1 MIERLTHEH
10 ILNAWELGANR
21 SSIDRALVLLWVG
34 MPAKVANHADLPLGL
49 RDQHLLELRRK
60 TFGDILECKTKC
72 PHCNEI
78 LELSL
83 SVSALAEKLTVP
95 KAENIRIG
103 AEEFRLTALTSRD
116 LADASSSSSME
127 EASDLLRK
135 KICGRREEDIP
146 DEIRTELEQRI
157 EKRESGSELLL
168 SLTCINC
175 THKWSEAFDI
185 GKFFWM
191 ELEANAKRLLSEIA
205 EIARSFGW
213 CEQDILNLSV
223 HRRQTYLS
231 LIRGG

>member
-34 MPAKVANHADLPLGL
+34 MPAQMSNHADLPLGL

-60 TFGDILECKTKC
+60 TLGDVLECKTKC
-72 PHCNEI
+72 PHCDEI

-83 SVSALAEKLTVP
+83 SVSALSENLIVP
-95 KAENIRIG
+95 KTENIKIG
-103 AEEFRLTALTSRD
+103 AEEFRLSALTSRD
-116 LADASSSSSME
+116 LADA
-127 EASDLLRK
+127 ASALNLEDATDLLRK
-135 KICGRREEDIP
+135 KTCGRHVADIP
-146 DEIRTELEQRI
+146 DEIRAALEKQI
-157 EKRESGSELLL
+157 EERESGSELLL

-175 THKWSEAFDI
+175 AHKWSEALDI
-185 GKFFWM
+185 GNFFWM
-191 ELEANAKRLLSEIA
+191 ELEAKARKLLSEIA

-231 LIRGG
+231 MIRGG